1 MHINNDNDTVAVAA
15 AGAVVTKDLS
25 LLRFAE
31 FSQLLPYIFFL
42 ALQPS
47 FGIKT
52 LELISFYVSM
62 LFHTWVFLKTFS
74 LIWTFFRIGDHLFA
88 TFIDQITCFSFIFI
102 TFIFIPIL
110 NWHWSTDNPH
120 ETILWMNKKN
130 IYENLFSGMQTF
142 IAKTT
147 KKTTLKMDSKTMGK
161 TQILLRPSNSIN
173 KNCFMNCSTFIST
186 WTHHV

>member
-1 MHINNDNDTVAVAA
+1 MN
-15 AGAVVTKDLS
+15 S
-25 LLRFAE
+25 
-31 FSQLLPYIFFL
+31 
-42 ALQPS
+42 
-47 FGIKT
+47 
-52 LELISFYVSM
+52 
-62 LFHTWVFLKTFS
+62 
-74 LIWTFFRIGDHLFA
+74 
-88 TFIDQITCFSFIFI
+88 FIDQITCFSFIFI

-186 WTHHV
+186 WTHHAFKHINHALVQHHTYTRTHSYVRERIDLKHLSTLLIRILDSVYALLLSALNFSRWIYLYTTPADRGF